1 MAMDTSMLDGK
12 NLLKEIPQEVKVWFP
27 IPDAGDINF
36 NARIRPER
44 IKLPT
49 KIINCLCGY
58 VLECLQKISGYS
70 KPFSDGIVVGLSGGI
85 DSATTAALCRA
96 ALDKTRYFLK
106 GIILGRGPF
115 GEQGQMNALEYQD
128 VVSAVKMSEDMGIEY
143 QYLDISRIIGSIE
156 ELFPGGGEWE
166 KSGVLPRIRSLLLL
180 QIADR
185 MNAICAGSTNGT
197 ELILSAFTVG
207 GPGGHFRPLI
217 DFYKSEVY
225 KLSEILGVPGYIRSR
240 RSVISEL
247 GIYDEQLYGVGCYVL
262 DPVLR
267 RLSWQKRSPESVAKE
282 LGHSVDWLRKI
293 KNVRIEGEKGRKMPP
308 QFTVCRTQKITI
320 KPNLI
325 WDRNSYFD
333 NLLG

>member
-1 MAMDTSMLDGK
+1 MNTSASVSK
-12 NLLKEIPQEVKVWFP
+12 NLPELPEEVKAWFP
-27 IPDAGDINF
+27 IPKDGEVNF
-36 NARIRPER
+36 NARIQPER

-49 KIINCLCGY
+49 NIISSLCKY

-70 KPFSDGIVVGLSGGI
+70 KPFSYGIVVGLSGGI
-85 DSATTAALCRA
+85 DSATLTALCKVA
-96 ALDKTRYFLK
+96 IDKTRYFLR

-143 QYLDISRIIGSIE
+143 QYLDISRIVGSIE
-156 ELFPGGGEWE
+156 ELFPGGSKWE

-180 QIADR
+180 QIADS

-225 KLSEILGVPGYIRSR
+225 KLSEILGVPEYIRNR

-247 GIYDEQLYGVGCYVL
+247 GIYDEQLYGAGCYVL

-267 RLSWQKRSPESVAKE
+267 RLSWQKRSPESVANE
-282 LGHSVDWLRKI
+282 LGHGVDWLRRI
-293 KNVRIEGEKGRKMPP
+293 KSIRLDGEKGRKIPP
-308 QFTVCRTQKITI
+308 QFTVCRTQKITV
-320 KPNLI
+320 KPNLV